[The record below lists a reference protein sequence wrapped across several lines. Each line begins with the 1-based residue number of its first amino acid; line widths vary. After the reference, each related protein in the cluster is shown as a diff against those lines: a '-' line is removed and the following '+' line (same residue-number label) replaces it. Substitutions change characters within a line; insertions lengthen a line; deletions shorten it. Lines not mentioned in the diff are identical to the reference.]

1 MLPAVRTGFFDDG
14 VLEMR
19 PKRIARS
26 YAKQWLSVD
35 VVSCLPIPYITLIIA
50 SMSENGEAS
59 GQGSTTK
66 LFKILRLLRLAK
78 LLRLGRLK
86 KIIKRHEEEF
96 ENLMGVFKVGGSIVA
111 MGYTCHLVACGWY
124 FIGDDVTNPELGW
137 IKGQM
142 NDVWNATGDQ
152 QEVGF
157 STRYITSY
165 YWAITTISTVGAS
178 SLSILSFCLTLSAIR
193 AL

>member
-1 MLPAVRTGFFDDG
+1 
-14 VLEMR
+14 MR

-26 YAKQWLSVD
+26 YAKQWLAVD
-35 VVSCLPIPYITLIIA
+35 VISTLPISYITLIIA
-50 SMSENGEAS
+50 SLTDDGKSAGRGN
-59 GQGSTTK
+59 TTK

-96 ENLMGVFKVGGSIVA
+96 ENLMGVFKVGSSILA

-124 FIGDDVTNPELGW
+124 FIGEDVIPAVGLNPQPGW
-137 IKGQM
+137 ISGQM
-142 NDVWNATGDQ
+142 NDVWNVTQDRD
-152 QEVGF
+152 EVGF
-157 STRYITSY
+157 ATRYITSY

-178 SLSILSFCLTLSAIR
+178 SLSLASFSATQC
-193 AL
+193 